1 MNQLPFM
8 HESYEKHYFELTA
21 INTFM
26 LLTHTNVRV
35 DRETLQLHIVAQKVV
50 TSHVTNPYMYLQFRS
65 AFQRYNNLI
74 GWVRVNLGCC

>member
-35 DRETLQLHIVAQKVV
+35 DRETLQNSNYINYASLHY
-50 TSHVTNPYMYLQFRS
+50 TMF
-65 AFQRYNNLI
+65 
-74 GWVRVNLGCC
+74 

>member
-1 MNQLPFM
+1 MNEFPFM

-35 DRETLQLHIVAQKVV
+35 DRETLQLYIVAQKVVLSV
-50 TSHVTNPYMYLQFRS
+50 TSHVTNPYMYLLVPKCIS
-65 AFQRYNNLI
+65 K
-74 GWVRVNLGCC
+74 V